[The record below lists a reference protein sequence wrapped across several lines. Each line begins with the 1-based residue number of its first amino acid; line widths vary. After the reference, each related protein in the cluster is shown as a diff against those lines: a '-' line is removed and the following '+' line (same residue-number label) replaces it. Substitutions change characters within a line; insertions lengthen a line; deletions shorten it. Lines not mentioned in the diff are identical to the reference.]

1 MIARSRFPL
10 RVSASGDCHSFRAS
24 FADNQFPKRT
34 PSFLTPFTR
43 RMKIRDTHSCLRLS
57 APSLSGFS
65 CHVQPPP
72 KRLDAVQSLPL
83 IGAASGLGRVF
94 TFEKSAATNEW
105 GRGNAPG
112 PRLLPD
118 HGFQQPETHLPLPSN
133 SMVRS
138 LIAR

>member
-1 MIARSRFPL
+1 MTVRTYGKLPYTVAVLGAAEVMRGQRILYVWLRPQAALERLSGVPQVCERRRRPANWR
-10 RVSASGDCHSFRAS
+10 RVSA
-24 FADNQFPKRT
+24 P
-34 PSFLTPFTR
+34 PS
-43 RMKIRDTHSCLRLS
+43 ILRGV
-57 APSLSGFS
+57 A
-65 CHVQPPP
+65 
-72 KRLDAVQSLPL
+72 AVQSLPL

-94 TFEKSAATNEW
+94 TFEKSAVTNEW

>member
-1 MIARSRFPL
+1 MELGMRDPL
-10 RVSASGDCHSFRAS
+10 FFIPVHVS
-24 FADNQFPKRT
+24 DNAVYQA
-34 PSFLTPFTR
+34 
-43 RMKIRDTHSCLRLS
+43 LRLVFVAS
-57 APSLSGFS
+57 AMN
-65 CHVQPPP
+65 VEW
-72 KRLDAVQSLPL
+72 
-83 IGAASGLGRVF
+83 GLTCERVF
-94 TFEKSAATNEW
+94 TFEKRAVTNEW